1 MAEVPLRLYLAGPMS
16 GIAAYNYP
24 QFNRVAD
31 WLRKRGHEVFNPA
44 ENKDGGTFQRRSFY
58 MRLDIPALLKSEG
71 LVLMNG
77 WRQSRGANLEAWIA
91 IDTEMPLFE
100 CIESN
105 GEFLLER
112 ISPPDLG
119 GLPFGE

>member
-1 MAEVPLRLYLAGPMS
+1 MAEIPLRLYLAGPMS
-16 GIAAYNYP
+16 GIDEYNYP
-24 QFNRVAD
+24 LFNRVAD
-31 WLRKRGHEVFNPA
+31 RLRKRGHEVFNPA
-44 ENKDGGTFQRRSFY
+44 ENKDGGTVRPRAFY

-71 LVLMNG
+71 LVLMQG
-77 WRQSRGANLEAWIA
+77 WRRSRGANLEAWIA

-100 CIESN
+100 CIECD

-119 GLPFGE
+119 GLPFRE